1 MLLIPSLSIFLNL
14 LDSKLEFHW
23 YTSMSIVSHL
33 ERDRAYRL
41 LLDLILGGK
50 IDADTPLSERKL
62 ADMLDMG
69 RTPVREAL
77 RNLVRDGVLEARPA
91 RGTFVCELSMED
103 VQEIYE
109 VRYALEGMA
118 AYLAAERGPTEELL
132 VYGPKFRNMAAAPET
147 FDPVEEYELGAEF
160 HLEVFRS
167 AQNRNLLQMYEPLRI
182 RFAVA
187 LGLPQHYD
195 HERVRQSV
203 SEHLEIL
210 VAIEAGEGTKA
221 QQLICNHLAE
231 GLEARMRIFK
241 SLHRYEAPVAPRSM
255 VSI

>member
-1 MLLIPSLSIFLNL
+1 
-14 LDSKLEFHW
+14 
-23 YTSMSIVSHL
+23 MSIAIPL
-33 ERDRAYRL
+33 ERNRAYRL

-50 IDADTPLSERKL
+50 VDVDTPLSERKL
-62 ADMLDMG
+62 AESLNMG

-77 RNLVRDGVLEARPA
+77 RDLARDGVLEARPA
-91 RGTFVCELSMED
+91 RGTFVRELSMED

-118 AYLAAERGPTEELL
+118 AYLAAERGPTAALKA
-132 VYGPKFRNMAAAPET
+132 YGPKFQEMVASPET

-167 AQNRNLLQMYEPLRI
+167 ARNRNLLQMYEPLRI

-210 VAIEAGEGTKA
+210 MAIETGEGTKA

-241 SLHRYEAPVAPRSM
+241 SLHRYEVPVAPQSM
-255 VSI
+255 QSN